1 MAEIPERYD
10 AARAER
16 AWAERWREQ
25 GLYRWDPAR
34 GRAET
39 FVVDTPPPTV
49 SGSLHVGHVFSY
61 TQQDVIVRYKR
72 MRGLNICYPIG
83 WDDNGLPTERRT
95 QNVFGIR
102 PNPALPYD
110 PAWKP
115 RRERPAD
122 APIEEVSR
130 RAFVEACS
138 LVCAEDEKAF
148 EALWRRVGLS
158 VDWSL
163 AYATIDDHCQRI
175 SQASF
180 LDLVE
185 RGQVRHELAPT
196 LWDVDDR
203 TAVAQ
208 AELEDRERD
217 GAFHDIRFEIEGGGE
232 FAISTTRPEL
242 LGACVAVVAHPDDA
256 RYRSLFGRR
265 ALTPLYRAPV
275 PIMPAAHADPGKG
288 TGILMVC
295 TFGDAMD
302 VEFWKR
308 ERLPTRQLIGL
319 DGRMLAVDFAT
330 APFAS
335 LDPAAANRT
344 HEPLAGLAVDKARR
358 KMAELLAADGALQG
372 APRPIRHPVK
382 FYERGSRPLEFVPTR
397 QWFVKLLEH
406 REALIAQ
413 GRKIQWHPEHM
424 RARYEN
430 WVEGLN
436 QDWCI
441 SRQRYSGV
449 PFPVWYPLDRNGEPD
464 HERPIFAARAALP
477 VDPLA
482 SPPPGY
488 TEAQRGKPGGFA
500 GDPDVM
506 DTWATSS
513 LTPQITS
520 HWGIDAA
527 RHARLFPADLR
538 PQAHDIIRTWAFY
551 TIAKA
556 FLHHGDVP
564 WHHIALSGWIL
575 DPERKK
581 MSKSKGNV
589 ITPEAL
595 IDEHSADAVRYWAAR
610 ARLGSDTA
618 FDAKVFGIGKR
629 LATKLFNASR
639 FVLLQLERQA
649 GGSADPAAL
658 THPLDRA
665 FAARLGAVIGR
676 ATAAFEE
683 FDYAAALQASEEA
696 FWDFCDNYLEL
707 VKARSY
713 AEQDS
718 PARRSASATLQLALR
733 VFLRLFA
740 PFLPYVTEEVWSWRF
755 APAGAAGSIHAAAWP
770 RAAELGDLALPPGP
784 DAYSAA
790 VEVGQKI
797 RGAKTLARRSLRW
810 GVTRLHVRGAAPD
823 LEALRAALD
832 DVLAS
837 GAVED
842 GAAQLVTGE
851 APPEG
856 RFHVEIGLAAQGG

>member
-16 AWAERWREQ
+16 AWAERWREWD
-25 GLYRWDPAR
+25 LYRWDPAR
-34 GRAET
+34 GRSET
-39 FVVDTPPPTV
+39 FVIDTPPPTV

-61 TQQDVIVRYKR
+61 TQQDVIARYKR
-72 MRGLNICYPIG
+72 MRGLNVCYPIG

-110 PAWKP
+110 PAWRP
-115 RRERPAD
+115 RRDRPPD

-158 VDWSL
+158 VDWTL
-163 AYATIDDHCQRI
+163 AYATIDDHCQRV
-175 SQASF
+175 SQYSF

-185 RGQVRHELAPT
+185 RGEVRSELAPT

-208 AELEDRERD
+208 AEIEDRERE
-217 GAFHDIRFEIEGGGE
+217 GAFHDLRFALEGGGE
-232 FAISTTRPEL
+232 FTISTTRPEL

-256 RYRSLFGRR
+256 RYRALFGRR
-265 ALTPLYRAPV
+265 AITPLFRTPV
-275 PIMPAAHADPGKG
+275 PILPAAHADPEKG

-308 ERLPTRQLIGL
+308 ERLPTRQWIGL
-319 DGRMLAVDFAT
+319 DGRMLAVDFG
-330 APFAS
+330 APPFES
-335 LDPAAANRT
+335 LDPAAANRAAA
-344 HEPLAGLAVDKARR
+344 ELAGLTVEKARR
-358 KMAELLAADGALQG
+358 RIAELLASEGALVG
-372 APRPIRHPVK
+372 APRPVRHAVK
-382 FYERGSRPLEFVPTR
+382 FYERGTRPLEYVPTR
-397 QWFVKLLEH
+397 QWFVRLLAH

-413 GRKIQWHPEHM
+413 GREIRWHPEHM

-449 PFPVWYPLDRNGEPD
+449 PLPVWYPVDAGGAPD
-464 HERPIFAARAALP
+464 HEHPIWARREQLP

-488 TEAQRGKPGGFA
+488 TEAQRGKPGGFT
-500 GDPDVM
+500 GETDVM

-513 LTPQITS
+513 LTPQIVS

-556 FLHHGDVP
+556 WLHHRQVP
-564 WHHIALSGWIL
+564 WHHIAVSGWIL
-575 DPERKK
+575 DPDRKK

-589 ITPEAL
+589 VTPESL

-610 ARLGSDTA
+610 ARLGTDTA
-618 FDAKVFGIGKR
+618 FDPKMFGIGKR
-629 LATKLFNASR
+629 LATKIFNASR
-639 FVLLQLERQA
+639 FVLSQLDRQGGVPAPDA
-649 GGSADPAAL
+649 GAISE
-658 THPLDRA
+658 PLDRA
-665 FAARLGAVIGR
+665 FAARLRGVIER
-676 ATAAFEE
+676 ASAALEE
-683 FDYAAALQASEEA
+683 FDYAGALQTTEEA

-707 VKARSY
+707 VKARFY
-713 AEQDS
+713 AEEDS
-718 PARRSASATLQLALR
+718 AQRRSAAAGLQLALR
-733 VFLRLFA
+733 AFLRLFA

-755 APAGAAGSIHAAAWP
+755 AHDGPDRSIHTSSWP
-770 RAAELGDLALPPGP
+770 TPPELGAPEPEA
-784 DAYSAA
+784 DAYAAA
-790 VEVGQKI
+790 VEVAQKI
-797 RGAKTLARRSLRW
+797 RGAKTVARRSLRW
-810 GVTRLHVRGAAPD
+810 GVSRLVIRASAADLAALRGA
-823 LEALRAALD
+823 LG

-837 GAVED
+837 GAVER
-842 GAAQLVTGE
+842 GAAELVTGE
-851 APPEG
+851 PPPDG
-856 RFHVEIGLAAQGG
+856 RFHVEVELAAQSA